1 MLYQGEE
8 IKKLIPQRD
17 PIMMVDAF
25 IGAESDEARTGLKV
39 LESNFFC
46 ENGRLAEPG
55 IIEHIAQSAS
65 AFAGYKAL
73 CQGLP
78 VPIGYIGE
86 VKKCHIYRLP
96 MIGDE
101 LRTTITMGPEVNGVT
116 ILTGVT
122 RVGEEVIADTS
133 MKIFVEE

>member
-25 IGAESDEARTGLKV
+25 VGAEGDMARTGLKV
-39 LESNFFC
+39 SGSNFFC
-46 ENGRLAEPG
+46 ENGCLAEPG

-96 MIGDE
+96 QVGDD
-101 LRTTITMGPEVNGVT
+101 LSTTITMGPEVNGVT

-122 RVGEEVIADTS
+122 RVGEEIIADTS

>member
-1 MLYQGEE
+1 MLYRGEE
-8 IKKLIPQRD
+8 IERLIPQRA

-25 IGAESDEARTGLKV
+25 IDAKGEVAQTGLEV
-39 LESNFFC
+39 LASNFFC
-46 ENGRLAEPG
+46 EDGCLTEPG

-73 CQGLP
+73 CQDLP

-96 MIGDE
+96 KVGDN
-101 LRTTITMGPEVNGVT
+101 LKTTITMGAEVNGVT

-122 RVGEEVIADTS
+122 RVGEETVADTS
-133 MKIFVEE
+133 MKIFIEE

>member
-1 MLYQGEE
+1 MLYRGEE

-25 IGAESDEARTGLKV
+25 IGAEGDEARTGLKV

-46 ENGRLAEPG
+46 EDDRLAEPG

-96 MIGDE
+96 MIGDD

-122 RVGEEVIADTS
+122 RVGDEVIADTS